1 MQSKFAGRFLFA
13 LGLIEVINYS
23 LALPQRKESDGMR
36 YFAELAYNG
45 TRFFGWQRQP
55 RQVSVQST
63 LEDAFST
70 ILNQPIAITGCGR
83 TDTGVHAKQYFMHF
97 DFEGS
102 FPRGFDRRINKFI
115 GPDIVIYRFWE
126 MEAEAHARFDATHR
140 AYEYHLGFQKNPF
153 AKETCYYYPF
163 AASLSLD
170 KMQAAALLLLSYAE
184 FFPFCKSNT
193 DVKTMICQLQR
204 AEWEVIASDKKL
216 IFHIAADRFLRGMVR
231 LIVGMCLNI
240 GTGKITL
247 DQVKQAM
254 DTQQRLPK
262 SLSVAP
268 HGLFLTD
275 IRYPFFDG
283 GNASPILFDR

>member
-1 MQSKFAGRFLFA
+1 
-13 LGLIEVINYS
+13 
-23 LALPQRKESDGMR
+23 MR

-45 TRFFGWQRQP
+45 TRFFGWQRQLN
-55 RQVSVQST
+55 QVSVQST

-83 TDTGVHAKQYFMHF
+83 TDTGVHAKQYFIHF
-97 DFEGS
+97 DFDGS
-102 FPRGFDRRINKFI
+102 FPKGFDRRINKFI
-115 GPDIVIYRFWE
+115 GPDIVIYRFW
-126 MEAEAHARFDATHR
+126 AVNDEAHARFDATHR

-163 AASLSLD
+163 TASLSID
-170 KMQAAALLLLSYAE
+170 KMQQAAQLLLSYSE

-193 DVKTMICQLQR
+193 DVKTMICKLQR
-204 AEWEVIASDKKL
+204 AEWEEVEAGQKL

-240 GTGKITL
+240 GTEKITL
-247 DQVKQAM
+247 AEVKQAM
-254 DTQQRLPK
+254 DTQKRLPK

-275 IRYPFFDG
+275 IRYPFFDNG
-283 GNASPILFDR
+283 AASLLDFDR